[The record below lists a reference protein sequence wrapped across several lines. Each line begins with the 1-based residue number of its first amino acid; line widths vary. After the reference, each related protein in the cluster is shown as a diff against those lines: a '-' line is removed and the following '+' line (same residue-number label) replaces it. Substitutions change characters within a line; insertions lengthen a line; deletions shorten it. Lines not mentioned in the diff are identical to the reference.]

1 MVITDTTTPEGAM
14 RNAAQLVH
22 DLGMPDVH
30 ITAHFG
36 RGDGCIGFH
45 PGTVE
50 ARRRLM
56 GHPAFT
62 GAAWEADQLTSRT
75 VRRGLTIDVYQ
86 VSA

>member
-1 MVITDTTTPEGAM
+1 MVTTATTTPEGEM

-22 DLGMPDVH
+22 ELGMPDVH

-36 RGDGCIGFH
+36 PGGSAIGFH
-45 PGTVE
+45 PDTAE
-50 ARRRLM
+50 DRRRLM

-62 GAAWEADQLTSRT
+62 AAAWEADRLSSRT

-86 VSA
+86 VTS